1 MKLKKTWIGVCVGVI
16 YLLGMIFAIGVTG
29 FVSGLFPAY
38 DRFLVAGG
46 TVAAAA
52 VLAFIVS
59 FILGQIGD
67 RVNDIESVN
76 SFSKPIWLEILVV
89 ISLILIGIFAYSHT
103 AALIAEYTGNIT
115 LYDSALLSVSDT
127 TVELN
132 GIADVIYVGLLRI
145 VISFLGNTLSAVFA
159 LNMILRIMMV
169 VFAYIAIRI
178 SLGMVA
184 GIAAGTAFFA
194 IPAFGYSL
202 RVVDSKQ
209 LLFTAVW
216 FELMLVVMYVVGF
229 EKSAGNR
236 WFYKIF
242 SIVLG
247 AIIGTMIY
255 LEAGSA
261 AIIVFLIAA
270 WMLADMECETIN
282 VCINEILLL
291 LSGVAAFIGMLV
303 FEGGMDSV
311 PNTYYLWTW
320 RFYGYNENSWLKM
333 IDDSTPNTYFALGLL
348 AAALIP
354 AALTILRDRCEKI
367 VPWLAFSVLGIVMS
381 VFLGDTLT
389 NSEVFIISSIVV
401 LISCGVSCAAY
412 NDIVEDIKEEP
423 EIEEDDEEDEE
434 DEESEEGAPEAEL
447 NNSKRNASEE
457 NKIIEIET
465 EQTEAFN
472 AEANKSESERAE
484 DRNIEANKS
493 ESERTEVDNTEVNKF
508 ESDRPEADNVVV
520 NLPESEHTKVHKIQD
535 LGSSSEVEK
544 EARTPRYVPEGMVL
558 PTGDEDEEN
567 LVPHFN
573 LNRPQMEDVGI
584 LSVGTAKNNDET
596 KDEAKIEPKVEGED
610 ESKAAERAELRER
623 AYQST
628 LNDKVIADVINDV
641 IAEIN
646 EGVRHNNSSDKDDF
660 DVVIRPGDDFDI

>member
-46 TVAAAA
+46 TVAASA

-103 AALIAEYTGNIT
+103 AAFITEYTGNIT

-127 TVELN
+127 TLELN
-132 GIADVIYVGLLRI
+132 SIADVIYVGLLRI

-159 LNMILRIMMV
+159 LNMMLRIMMV

-291 LSGVAAFIGMLV
+291 LSGVAAFIGMLA

-423 EIEEDDEEDEE
+423 EIEDDEEDEE
-434 DEESEEGAPEAEL
+434 DEESEEDAPEAEL
-447 NNSKRNASEE
+447 NNSERNASEE
-457 NKIIEIET
+457 NKIKEIET
-465 EQTEAFN
+465 EQTEA
-472 AEANKSESERAE
+472 
-484 DRNIEANKS
+484 
-493 ESERTEVDNTEVNKF
+493 
-508 ESDRPEADNVVV
+508 DNVVV
-520 NLPESEHTKVHKIQD
+520 NIPESEHAKVHKIQD
-535 LGSSSEVEK
+535 SGSSSEVEK

-596 KDEAKIEPKVEGED
+596 KDEAKIEPKIEAKIEPKVEEEVEV

-646 EGVRHNNSSDKDDF
+646 DGVRHNNSSDKDDF